1 MGVLDGIK
9 VLELA
14 RVPPAEMPGMI
25 MADMGADV
33 LKIET
38 PEPDRVND
46 ELNIRRTIHAFVN
59 RNKRSMT
66 LNMKSPEGQAVF
78 RKLAAGADVI
88 VEGFR
93 PGVMDR
99 LGAGYQAIREL
110 NPRII
115 YCSLSGFGQDG
126 PYRNYPA
133 HDMNYLSLA
142 GVLNLIGDAG
152 SKKPVIPLNLVAD
165 YAGASLHGA
174 LGIALALFARERTGR
189 GQQVDISYLD
199 TTLSL
204 LAATPNMRF
213 FFSDGVSP
221 RRGEGFLGG
230 TYPYYAIYETR
241 DGKLLTIGCTEP
253 WLWENF
259 CKAIGRPDFAQFAR
273 KPDQFVRAANRRG
286 GGGPRRDRG
295 GHPHARPRRLVRV
308 PGQARRVRGQGLRDR
323 GDGARSADQSP
334 GHDRRRR
341 APHPRPRAP
350 VRRRH
355 QALRDAGHGP
365 HRRPAGRRA
374 HRGDPEGSRAWA
386 PTRSRVCASGR
397 SSNSRPRAVIAER
410 WRQLTLLSL
419 AELLALSLWFSASA
433 VLPALAREWSL
444 TDAGSAG
451 LTIAVQLGFIAG
463 TLVAAVTNLP
473 DVWPARRLMAASAA
487 AGRQSPT
494 PSSRS
499 RWTASPPRSRC
510 AS

>member
-1 MGVLDGIK
+1 MSVLDGIK
-9 VLELA
+9 ILELA

-78 RKLAAGADVI
+78 RKLAATADVI

-142 GVLNLIGDAG
+142 GVLNLIGEAG

-189 GQQVDISYLD
+189 GQHVDISYLD

-213 FFSDGVSP
+213 FFSDGVAP
-221 RRGEGFLGG
+221 NRGEGFLGG
-230 TYPYYAIYETR
+230 SYPYYAIYETR

-273 KPDQFVRAANRRG
+273 KPDQFVRAANAEESAAREAIEAVIRT
-286 GGGPRRDRG
+286 RDRDDWYEFLVKHDVCVG
-295 GHPHARPRRLVRV
+295 KVYEIEEMVRDPQITHRGMIVDVEHPTH
-308 PGQARRVRGQGLRDR
+308 GRVRQFGVAIKLSETPGTVRTAAPLAGEHTEAILKDLGL
-323 GDGARSADQSP
+323 GAD
-334 GHDRRRR
+334 
-341 APHPRPRAP
+341 
-350 VRRRH
+350 
-355 QALRDAGHGP
+355 
-365 HRRPAGRRA
+365 
-374 HRGDPEGSRAWA
+374 E
-386 PTRSRVCASGR
+386 
-397 SSNSRPRAVIAER
+397 
-410 WRQLTLLSL
+410 
-419 AELLALSLWFSASA
+419 
-433 VLPALAREWSL
+433 
-444 TDAGSAG
+444 
-451 LTIAVQLGFIAG
+451 IAG
-463 TLVAAVTNLP
+463 
-473 DVWPARRLMAASAA
+473 M
-487 AGRQSPT
+487 RQ
-494 PSSRS
+494 RKVIE
-499 RWTASPPRSRC
+499 
-510 AS
+510 